1 MAPRIGQKMI
11 EITLPDKSKRY
22 FDEPPSIFEL
32 AQDIGPG
39 LAKATLA
46 GVINGE
52 EYDACDLIEKNSEVS
67 ILTNK
72 DQQGIDI
79 IRHSCA
85 HLFGHAIKQIF
96 PKTKMAI
103 GPIIEDGF
111 YYDIDLDHKLTQQ
124 DLAMIEKRMKEL
136 ARTSYLV
143 EKKVV
148 PHKEAVKVFKSSKED
163 YKLEIL
169 KDIDNS
175 EKVALPASLI
185 LKYLQKIL
193 RPLVL
198 FVNFFSNF
206 FMRLLGTKETTINED
221 LSPEELKS
229 VLENSGDL
237 IPKKYQDMLI
247 SVLELD
253 KVSVDEVMT
262 QRSVVIGIDINQPI
276 ENILSN
282 LQNNQKDFLPV
293 YNESLDDLRGVID
306 LYGITS
312 FLSNEDK
319 SIESL
324 IESLDEAY
332 FIPENT
338 PLSTQLFNFQK
349 NKKTVAVIIDEYG
362 SVKGLVT
369 IKDVLEEIVGEL
381 ATDIDRE
388 TVEIMEQKDGSY
400 LIDASIP
407 LRELN
412 KKLNW
417 QLPINGAKTLN
428 GLIIDQVETI
438 PENNIKIEIDNYA
451 IETVLIRNNMIKIA
465 RVLQV
470 EQEDEELSDD

>member
-1 MAPRIGQKMI
+1 MMSLNRYRLKHLVKENDKGAIRADKLLKRPDRLLGVILIGNNFVNI
-11 EITLPDKSKRY
+11 LAASLTTVLCLNLFGDSGVVIGSIVLTLIILVFAEIT
-22 FDEPPSIFEL
+22 
-32 AQDIGPG
+32 
-39 LAKATLA
+39 
-46 GVINGE
+46 
-52 EYDACDLIEKNSEVS
+52 
-67 ILTNK
+67 
-72 DQQGIDI
+72 
-79 IRHSCA
+79 
-85 HLFGHAIKQIF
+85 
-96 PKTKMAI
+96 PKTFAA
-103 GPIIEDGF
+103 
-111 YYDIDLDHKLTQQ
+111 L
-124 DLAMIEKRMKEL
+124 
-136 ARTSYLV
+136 
-143 EKKVV
+143 
-148 PHKEAVKVFKSSKED
+148 
-163 YKLEIL
+163 
-169 KDIDNS
+169 NS

-262 QRSVVIGIDINQPI
+262 QRSEVIGIDINQPI
-276 ENILSN
+276 ETILSN

-438 PENNIKIEIDNYA
+438 PENNIKIEIENYA

-465 RVLQV
+465 RVLQI
-470 EQEDEELSDD
+470 EQEDEELNDD

>member
-1 MAPRIGQKMI
+1 MMSLNRYRLKHLVKENDKGAIRADKLLKRPDRLLGVILIGNNFVNI
-11 EITLPDKSKRY
+11 LAASLTTVLCLNLFGDSGVVIGSIVLTLIILVFAEIT
-22 FDEPPSIFEL
+22 
-32 AQDIGPG
+32 
-39 LAKATLA
+39 
-46 GVINGE
+46 
-52 EYDACDLIEKNSEVS
+52 
-67 ILTNK
+67 
-72 DQQGIDI
+72 
-79 IRHSCA
+79 
-85 HLFGHAIKQIF
+85 
-96 PKTKMAI
+96 PKTFAA
-103 GPIIEDGF
+103 
-111 YYDIDLDHKLTQQ
+111 L
-124 DLAMIEKRMKEL
+124 
-136 ARTSYLV
+136 
-143 EKKVV
+143 
-148 PHKEAVKVFKSSKED
+148 
-163 YKLEIL
+163 
-169 KDIDNS
+169 NS

-185 LKYLQKIL
+185 LKYLQKLL

-262 QRSVVIGIDINQPI
+262 QRSEVIGIDINQPI

-306 LYGITS
+306 LYGITA

-381 ATDIDRE
+381 ATDIDKE
-388 TVEIMEQKDGSY
+388 TIEIMEQKDGSY
-400 LIDASIP
+400 LIDASVP

-438 PENNIKIEIDNYA
+438 PENNIKIEIDNYV

-465 RVLQV
+465 RVLQIK
-470 EQEDEELSDD
+470 QEDEELSDD

>member
-1 MAPRIGQKMI
+1 MADVNPWMLFSSIVFLLFLSAFFSGVETAMMSLNRYRLKHLVKENDKGAIRADKLLKRPDRLLGVILIGNNFVNI
-11 EITLPDKSKRY
+11 LAASLTTVLCLNLFGDSGVVIGSIVLTLIILVFAEIT
-22 FDEPPSIFEL
+22 
-32 AQDIGPG
+32 
-39 LAKATLA
+39 
-46 GVINGE
+46 
-52 EYDACDLIEKNSEVS
+52 
-67 ILTNK
+67 
-72 DQQGIDI
+72 
-79 IRHSCA
+79 
-85 HLFGHAIKQIF
+85 
-96 PKTKMAI
+96 PKTFAA
-103 GPIIEDGF
+103 
-111 YYDIDLDHKLTQQ
+111 L
-124 DLAMIEKRMKEL
+124 
-136 ARTSYLV
+136 
-143 EKKVV
+143 
-148 PHKEAVKVFKSSKED
+148 
-163 YKLEIL
+163 
-169 KDIDNS
+169 NS

-262 QRSVVIGIDINQPI
+262 QRSEVIGIDINQPI

-465 RVLQV
+465 RVLQIK
-470 EQEDEELSDD
+470 QEDEELSDD

>member
-1 MAPRIGQKMI
+1 MMSLNRYRLKHLVKENDKGAIRADKLLKRPDRLLGVILIGNNFVNI
-11 EITLPDKSKRY
+11 LAASLTTVLCLNLFGDSGVVIGSIVLTLIILVFAEIT
-22 FDEPPSIFEL
+22 
-32 AQDIGPG
+32 
-39 LAKATLA
+39 
-46 GVINGE
+46 
-52 EYDACDLIEKNSEVS
+52 
-67 ILTNK
+67 
-72 DQQGIDI
+72 
-79 IRHSCA
+79 
-85 HLFGHAIKQIF
+85 
-96 PKTKMAI
+96 PKTFAA
-103 GPIIEDGF
+103 
-111 YYDIDLDHKLTQQ
+111 L
-124 DLAMIEKRMKEL
+124 
-136 ARTSYLV
+136 
-143 EKKVV
+143 
-148 PHKEAVKVFKSSKED
+148 
-163 YKLEIL
+163 
-169 KDIDNS
+169 NS

-262 QRSVVIGIDINQPI
+262 QRSEVIGIDINQPI
-276 ENILSN
+276 ETILSN

-438 PENNIKIEIDNYA
+438 PENNIKIEIENYS

-465 RVLQV
+465 RVLQI
-470 EQEDEELSDD
+470 EQEDEELSND

>member
-1 MAPRIGQKMI
+1 MTDVNPWMLLSSIVFLLFLSAFFSGVETAMMSLNRYRLKHLVKENDKGAIRAEKLLRRPDRLLGVILIGNNFVNI
-11 EITLPDKSKRY
+11 LAASLTTVLCLNLFGDSGVVIGSIVLTLIILIFAEIT
-22 FDEPPSIFEL
+22 
-32 AQDIGPG
+32 
-39 LAKATLA
+39 
-46 GVINGE
+46 
-52 EYDACDLIEKNSEVS
+52 
-67 ILTNK
+67 
-72 DQQGIDI
+72 
-79 IRHSCA
+79 
-85 HLFGHAIKQIF
+85 
-96 PKTKMAI
+96 PKTFAA
-103 GPIIEDGF
+103 
-111 YYDIDLDHKLTQQ
+111 L
-124 DLAMIEKRMKEL
+124 
-136 ARTSYLV
+136 
-143 EKKVV
+143 
-148 PHKEAVKVFKSSKED
+148 
-163 YKLEIL
+163 
-169 KDIDNS
+169 NS
-175 EKVALPASLI
+175 EKVALPASFI

-206 FMRLLGTKETTINED
+206 FMRILGTKETSINED

-262 QRSVVIGIDINQPI
+262 QRSEVIGIDINQPI

-282 LQNNQKDFLPV
+282 LQKNQKDFLPV
-293 YNESLDDLRGVID
+293 YAESLDELKGIID
-306 LYGITS
+306 LYGITA

-332 FIPENT
+332 FTPENT

-349 NKKTVAVIIDEYG
+349 NKKTVAVVIDEYG
-362 SVKGLVT
+362 SVKGIVT

-381 ATDIDRE
+381 ATDIDKE

-428 GLIIDQVETI
+428 GLIIDQIETI
-438 PENNIKIEIDNYA
+438 PENNIKIEIENYLV
-451 IETVLIRNNMIKIA
+451 ETVLIRNNMIKIA
-465 RVLQV
+465 RVLQLKK
-470 EQEDEELSDD
+470 EEELNDE

>member
-1 MAPRIGQKMI
+1 MMSLNRYRLKHLVKENDKGAIRADKLLKRPDRLLGVILIGNNFVNI
-11 EITLPDKSKRY
+11 LAASLTTVLCLNLFGDSGVVIGSIVLTLIILVFAEIT
-22 FDEPPSIFEL
+22 
-32 AQDIGPG
+32 
-39 LAKATLA
+39 
-46 GVINGE
+46 
-52 EYDACDLIEKNSEVS
+52 
-67 ILTNK
+67 
-72 DQQGIDI
+72 
-79 IRHSCA
+79 
-85 HLFGHAIKQIF
+85 
-96 PKTKMAI
+96 PKTFAA
-103 GPIIEDGF
+103 
-111 YYDIDLDHKLTQQ
+111 L
-124 DLAMIEKRMKEL
+124 
-136 ARTSYLV
+136 
-143 EKKVV
+143 
-148 PHKEAVKVFKSSKED
+148 
-163 YKLEIL
+163 
-169 KDIDNS
+169 NS

-262 QRSVVIGIDINQPI
+262 QRSEVIGIDINQPI

-438 PENNIKIEIDNYA
+438 PENNIKIEIENYS
-451 IETVLIRNNMIKIA
+451 IETVLIRNNMIKII
-465 RVLQV
+465 
-470 EQEDEELSDD
+470 

>member
-1 MAPRIGQKMI
+1 MTEFNPWMLLSSIVFLLFLSAFFSGVETAMMSLNRYRLKHLVKENDKGAIRADKLLKRPDRLLGVILIGNNFVNI
-11 EITLPDKSKRY
+11 LAASLTTVLCLNLFGDSGVVIGSIVLTLFILVFAEIT
-22 FDEPPSIFEL
+22 
-32 AQDIGPG
+32 
-39 LAKATLA
+39 
-46 GVINGE
+46 
-52 EYDACDLIEKNSEVS
+52 
-67 ILTNK
+67 
-72 DQQGIDI
+72 
-79 IRHSCA
+79 
-85 HLFGHAIKQIF
+85 
-96 PKTKMAI
+96 PKTFAA
-103 GPIIEDGF
+103 
-111 YYDIDLDHKLTQQ
+111 L
-124 DLAMIEKRMKEL
+124 
-136 ARTSYLV
+136 
-143 EKKVV
+143 
-148 PHKEAVKVFKSSKED
+148 
-163 YKLEIL
+163 
-169 KDIDNS
+169 NS

-262 QRSVVIGIDINQPI
+262 QRSEVIGIDINQTV

-293 YNESLDDLRGVID
+293 YDESLDDLRGVID

-349 NKKTVAVIIDEYG
+349 NKKTVAVVIDEYG
-362 SVKGLVT
+362 SVKGIVT

-381 ATDIDRE
+381 ATDIDKE

-417 QLPINGAKTLN
+417 QLPVNGAKTLN
-428 GLIIDQVETI
+428 GLIIDQIETI
-438 PENNIKIEIDNYA
+438 PEKNIKIEIENYSV
-451 IETVLIRNNMIKIA
+451 ETVLIRNNMIKIA
-465 RVLQV
+465 RVLQLI
-470 EQEDEELSDD
+470 EKDERLSEE

>member
-1 MAPRIGQKMI
+1 MMSLNRYRLKHLVKENDKGAIRADKLLKRPDRLLGVILIGNNFVNI
-11 EITLPDKSKRY
+11 LAASLTTVLCLNLFGDSGVVIGSIILTLIILVFAEIT
-22 FDEPPSIFEL
+22 
-32 AQDIGPG
+32 
-39 LAKATLA
+39 
-46 GVINGE
+46 
-52 EYDACDLIEKNSEVS
+52 
-67 ILTNK
+67 
-72 DQQGIDI
+72 
-79 IRHSCA
+79 
-85 HLFGHAIKQIF
+85 
-96 PKTKMAI
+96 PKTFAA
-103 GPIIEDGF
+103 
-111 YYDIDLDHKLTQQ
+111 L
-124 DLAMIEKRMKEL
+124 
-136 ARTSYLV
+136 
-143 EKKVV
+143 
-148 PHKEAVKVFKSSKED
+148 
-163 YKLEIL
+163 
-169 KDIDNS
+169 NS

-262 QRSVVIGIDINQPI
+262 QRSEVIGIDINQPI

-438 PENNIKIEIDNYA
+438 PEDNIKIEIENYA

-465 RVLQV
+465 RVLQIK
-470 EQEDEELSDD
+470 QEDEELSDD

>member
-1 MAPRIGQKMI
+1 MMSLNRYRLKHLVKENDKGAIRADKLLKRPDRLLGVILIGNNFVNI
-11 EITLPDKSKRY
+11 LAASLTTVLCLNLFGDSGVVIGSIVLTLIILVFAEIT
-22 FDEPPSIFEL
+22 
-32 AQDIGPG
+32 
-39 LAKATLA
+39 
-46 GVINGE
+46 
-52 EYDACDLIEKNSEVS
+52 
-67 ILTNK
+67 
-72 DQQGIDI
+72 
-79 IRHSCA
+79 
-85 HLFGHAIKQIF
+85 
-96 PKTKMAI
+96 PKTFAA
-103 GPIIEDGF
+103 
-111 YYDIDLDHKLTQQ
+111 L
-124 DLAMIEKRMKEL
+124 
-136 ARTSYLV
+136 
-143 EKKVV
+143 
-148 PHKEAVKVFKSSKED
+148 
-163 YKLEIL
+163 
-169 KDIDNS
+169 NS

-262 QRSVVIGIDINQPI
+262 QRSEVIGIDINQPI

-293 YNESLDDLRGVID
+293 FNESLDDLRGVID

-400 LIDASIP
+400 LIDASVP

-465 RVLQV
+465 RVLQI

>member
-1 MAPRIGQKMI
+1 MMSLNRYRLKYLVKENDKGAIRADKLLKRPDRLLGVILIGNNFVNI
-11 EITLPDKSKRY
+11 LAASLTTVLCLNLFGDSGVVIGSIVLTLIILIFAEIT
-22 FDEPPSIFEL
+22 
-32 AQDIGPG
+32 
-39 LAKATLA
+39 
-46 GVINGE
+46 
-52 EYDACDLIEKNSEVS
+52 
-67 ILTNK
+67 
-72 DQQGIDI
+72 
-79 IRHSCA
+79 
-85 HLFGHAIKQIF
+85 
-96 PKTKMAI
+96 PKTFAA
-103 GPIIEDGF
+103 
-111 YYDIDLDHKLTQQ
+111 L
-124 DLAMIEKRMKEL
+124 
-136 ARTSYLV
+136 
-143 EKKVV
+143 
-148 PHKEAVKVFKSSKED
+148 
-163 YKLEIL
+163 
-169 KDIDNS
+169 NS

-262 QRSVVIGIDINQPI
+262 QRSEVIGIDINQPI
-276 ENILSN
+276 ENILST

-312 FLSNEDK
+312 FLSNENK

-324 IESLDEAY
+324 IDSLDEAY

-388 TVEIMEQKDGSY
+388 SLEIMEQKDGSY

-465 RVLQV
+465 RVLQIK
-470 EQEDEELSDD
+470 QEDEELSDD

>member
-1 MAPRIGQKMI
+1 MMSLNRYRLKHLVKENDKGAIRADKLLKRPDRLLGVILIGNNFVNI
-11 EITLPDKSKRY
+11 LAASLTTVLCLNLFGDSGVVIGSIVLTLIILVFAEIT
-22 FDEPPSIFEL
+22 
-32 AQDIGPG
+32 
-39 LAKATLA
+39 
-46 GVINGE
+46 
-52 EYDACDLIEKNSEVS
+52 
-67 ILTNK
+67 
-72 DQQGIDI
+72 
-79 IRHSCA
+79 
-85 HLFGHAIKQIF
+85 
-96 PKTKMAI
+96 PKTFAA
-103 GPIIEDGF
+103 
-111 YYDIDLDHKLTQQ
+111 L
-124 DLAMIEKRMKEL
+124 
-136 ARTSYLV
+136 
-143 EKKVV
+143 
-148 PHKEAVKVFKSSKED
+148 
-163 YKLEIL
+163 
-169 KDIDNS
+169 NS

-262 QRSVVIGIDINQPI
+262 QRSEIVGIDINQPI

-293 YNESLDDLRGVID
+293 FNESLDDLRGVID

-438 PENNIKIEIDNYA
+438 PEDNIKIEIDNYA

-465 RVLQV
+465 RVLQI
-470 EQEDEELSDD
+470 EQEDEELGDD

>member
-1 MAPRIGQKMI
+1 MMSLNRYRLKHLVKENDKGAIRADKLLKRPDRLLGVILIGNNFVNI
-11 EITLPDKSKRY
+11 LAASLTTVLCINLFGDSGVVIGSIVLTLIILVFAEIT
-22 FDEPPSIFEL
+22 
-32 AQDIGPG
+32 
-39 LAKATLA
+39 
-46 GVINGE
+46 
-52 EYDACDLIEKNSEVS
+52 
-67 ILTNK
+67 
-72 DQQGIDI
+72 
-79 IRHSCA
+79 
-85 HLFGHAIKQIF
+85 
-96 PKTKMAI
+96 PKTFAA
-103 GPIIEDGF
+103 
-111 YYDIDLDHKLTQQ
+111 L
-124 DLAMIEKRMKEL
+124 
-136 ARTSYLV
+136 
-143 EKKVV
+143 
-148 PHKEAVKVFKSSKED
+148 
-163 YKLEIL
+163 
-169 KDIDNS
+169 NS

-262 QRSVVIGIDINQPI
+262 QRSEVIGIDINQPI

-306 LYGITS
+306 LYGITA

-381 ATDIDRE
+381 ATDIDKE

-400 LIDASIP
+400 LIDASVP

-438 PENNIKIEIDNYA
+438 PENNIKIEIDNYV

-465 RVLQV
+465 RVLQIKR
-470 EQEDEELSDD
+470 EDEELSDD

>member
-1 MAPRIGQKMI
+1 MMSLNRYRLKYLVKENDKGAIRADKLLKRPDRLLGVILIGNNFVNI
-11 EITLPDKSKRY
+11 LAASLTTVLCLNLFGDSGVVIGSIVLTLIILVFAEIT
-22 FDEPPSIFEL
+22 
-32 AQDIGPG
+32 
-39 LAKATLA
+39 
-46 GVINGE
+46 
-52 EYDACDLIEKNSEVS
+52 
-67 ILTNK
+67 
-72 DQQGIDI
+72 
-79 IRHSCA
+79 
-85 HLFGHAIKQIF
+85 
-96 PKTKMAI
+96 PKTFAA
-103 GPIIEDGF
+103 
-111 YYDIDLDHKLTQQ
+111 L
-124 DLAMIEKRMKEL
+124 
-136 ARTSYLV
+136 
-143 EKKVV
+143 
-148 PHKEAVKVFKSSKED
+148 
-163 YKLEIL
+163 
-169 KDIDNS
+169 NS

-206 FMRLLGTKETTINED
+206 FMRLLGTKNTSINED

-262 QRSVVIGIDINQPI
+262 QRSEVIGIDINQPI
-276 ENILSN
+276 ENILSA

-312 FLSNEDK
+312 FLSNENK

-324 IESLDEAY
+324 IDSLDEAY

-388 TVEIMEQKDGSY
+388 SVEIMEQKDGSY

-465 RVLQV
+465 RVLQT
-470 EQEDEELSDD
+470 EQKDEELSDD

>member
-1 MAPRIGQKMI
+1 MMSLNRYRLKHLVKENDKGAIRADKLLKRPDRLLGVILIGNNFVNI
-11 EITLPDKSKRY
+11 LAASLTTVLCLNLFGDSGVVIGSIVLTLIILVFAEIT
-22 FDEPPSIFEL
+22 
-32 AQDIGPG
+32 
-39 LAKATLA
+39 
-46 GVINGE
+46 
-52 EYDACDLIEKNSEVS
+52 
-67 ILTNK
+67 
-72 DQQGIDI
+72 
-79 IRHSCA
+79 
-85 HLFGHAIKQIF
+85 
-96 PKTKMAI
+96 PKTFAA
-103 GPIIEDGF
+103 
-111 YYDIDLDHKLTQQ
+111 L
-124 DLAMIEKRMKEL
+124 
-136 ARTSYLV
+136 
-143 EKKVV
+143 
-148 PHKEAVKVFKSSKED
+148 
-163 YKLEIL
+163 
-169 KDIDNS
+169 NS

-206 FMRLLGTKETTINED
+206 FMRLLGTKETSIKED

-262 QRSVVIGIDINQPI
+262 QRSEVIGIDINQPI

-293 YNESLDDLRGVID
+293 YDESLDDLRGVID
-306 LYGITS
+306 LYGITA

-324 IESLDEAY
+324 IESLEEAY

-438 PENNIKIEIDNYA
+438 PEDNIKIEIGNYA

-465 RVLQV
+465 RVLQI
-470 EQEDEELSDD
+470 EQENEELSDD

>member
-1 MAPRIGQKMI
+1 MTEVNPWMLLSSIVFLLFLSAFFSGVETAMMSLNRYRLKHLVKENDKGAIRADKLLKRPDRLLGVILIGNNFVNI
-11 EITLPDKSKRY
+11 LAASLTTVLCLNLFGDSGVVIGSIVLTLIILVFAEIT
-22 FDEPPSIFEL
+22 
-32 AQDIGPG
+32 
-39 LAKATLA
+39 
-46 GVINGE
+46 
-52 EYDACDLIEKNSEVS
+52 
-67 ILTNK
+67 
-72 DQQGIDI
+72 
-79 IRHSCA
+79 
-85 HLFGHAIKQIF
+85 
-96 PKTKMAI
+96 PKTFAA
-103 GPIIEDGF
+103 
-111 YYDIDLDHKLTQQ
+111 L
-124 DLAMIEKRMKEL
+124 
-136 ARTSYLV
+136 
-143 EKKVV
+143 
-148 PHKEAVKVFKSSKED
+148 
-163 YKLEIL
+163 
-169 KDIDNS
+169 NS

-206 FMRLLGTKETTINED
+206 FMRLLGTKETSINED

-262 QRSVVIGIDINQPI
+262 QRSEVIGIDINQPI
-276 ENILSN
+276 ENILNN

-293 YNESLDDLRGVID
+293 YDESLDELRGVID

-438 PENNIKIEIDNYA
+438 PENNIKMEIDNYV

-465 RVLQV
+465 RVLQI
-470 EQEDEELSDD
+470 EQEDEEPSDD

>member
-1 MAPRIGQKMI
+1 MMSLNRYRLKHLVKENDKGAIRADKLLKRPDRLLGVILIGNNFVNI
-11 EITLPDKSKRY
+11 LAASLTTVLCLNLFGDSGVVIGSIVLTLIILVFAEIT
-22 FDEPPSIFEL
+22 
-32 AQDIGPG
+32 
-39 LAKATLA
+39 
-46 GVINGE
+46 
-52 EYDACDLIEKNSEVS
+52 
-67 ILTNK
+67 
-72 DQQGIDI
+72 
-79 IRHSCA
+79 
-85 HLFGHAIKQIF
+85 
-96 PKTKMAI
+96 PKTFAA
-103 GPIIEDGF
+103 
-111 YYDIDLDHKLTQQ
+111 L
-124 DLAMIEKRMKEL
+124 
-136 ARTSYLV
+136 
-143 EKKVV
+143 
-148 PHKEAVKVFKSSKED
+148 
-163 YKLEIL
+163 
-169 KDIDNS
+169 NS

-262 QRSVVIGIDINQPI
+262 QRSEVIGIDINQPI
-276 ENILSN
+276 ETILSN

-388 TVEIMEQKDGSY
+388 TLEIMEQKDGSY

-465 RVLQV
+465 RVLQI

>member
-1 MAPRIGQKMI
+1 MMSLNRYRLKHLVKENDKGAIRADKLLKRPDRLLGVILIGNNFVNI
-11 EITLPDKSKRY
+11 LAASLTTVLCLNLFGDSGVVIGSIVLTLIILVFAEIT
-22 FDEPPSIFEL
+22 
-32 AQDIGPG
+32 
-39 LAKATLA
+39 
-46 GVINGE
+46 
-52 EYDACDLIEKNSEVS
+52 
-67 ILTNK
+67 
-72 DQQGIDI
+72 
-79 IRHSCA
+79 
-85 HLFGHAIKQIF
+85 
-96 PKTKMAI
+96 PKTFAA
-103 GPIIEDGF
+103 
-111 YYDIDLDHKLTQQ
+111 L
-124 DLAMIEKRMKEL
+124 
-136 ARTSYLV
+136 
-143 EKKVV
+143 
-148 PHKEAVKVFKSSKED
+148 
-163 YKLEIL
+163 
-169 KDIDNS
+169 NS

-262 QRSVVIGIDINQPI
+262 QRSEVIGIDINQPI

-306 LYGITS
+306 LYGITA

-381 ATDIDRE
+381 ATDIDKE

-438 PENNIKIEIDNYA
+438 PENNIKIEIDNYV

-465 RVLQV
+465 RVLQIK
-470 EQEDEELSDD
+470 QEDEELSDD

>member
-1 MAPRIGQKMI
+1 MMSLNRYRLKHLVKENDKGAIRADKLLKRPDRLLGVILIGNNFVNI
-11 EITLPDKSKRY
+11 LAASLTTVLCLNLFGDSGVVIGSIVLTLIILVFAEIT
-22 FDEPPSIFEL
+22 
-32 AQDIGPG
+32 
-39 LAKATLA
+39 
-46 GVINGE
+46 
-52 EYDACDLIEKNSEVS
+52 
-67 ILTNK
+67 
-72 DQQGIDI
+72 
-79 IRHSCA
+79 
-85 HLFGHAIKQIF
+85 
-96 PKTKMAI
+96 PKTFAA
-103 GPIIEDGF
+103 
-111 YYDIDLDHKLTQQ
+111 L
-124 DLAMIEKRMKEL
+124 
-136 ARTSYLV
+136 
-143 EKKVV
+143 
-148 PHKEAVKVFKSSKED
+148 
-163 YKLEIL
+163 
-169 KDIDNS
+169 NS

-185 LKYLQKIL
+185 LKYLQKVL

-262 QRSVVIGIDINQPI
+262 QRSEVIGIDINQPI

-438 PENNIKIEIDNYA
+438 PENNIKIEIENYA

-465 RVLQV
+465 RVLQIK
-470 EQEDEELSDD
+470 QEDEELSDD

>member
-1 MAPRIGQKMI
+1 MADVNPWMLFSSIVFLLFLSAFFSGVETAMMSLNRYRLKHLVKENDKGAIRADKLLKRPDRLLGVILIGNNFVNI
-11 EITLPDKSKRY
+11 LAASLTTVLCLNLFGDSGVVIGSIVLTLIILVFAEIT
-22 FDEPPSIFEL
+22 
-32 AQDIGPG
+32 
-39 LAKATLA
+39 
-46 GVINGE
+46 
-52 EYDACDLIEKNSEVS
+52 
-67 ILTNK
+67 
-72 DQQGIDI
+72 
-79 IRHSCA
+79 
-85 HLFGHAIKQIF
+85 
-96 PKTKMAI
+96 PKTFAA
-103 GPIIEDGF
+103 
-111 YYDIDLDHKLTQQ
+111 L
-124 DLAMIEKRMKEL
+124 
-136 ARTSYLV
+136 
-143 EKKVV
+143 
-148 PHKEAVKVFKSSKED
+148 
-163 YKLEIL
+163 
-169 KDIDNS
+169 NS

-262 QRSVVIGIDINQPI
+262 QRSEVIGIDINQPI

-282 LQNNQKDFLPV
+282 LQNNQKDFLPI

-362 SVKGLVT
+362 SLKGLVT

-438 PENNIKIEIDNYA
+438 PENNIKIEIDNYV

-465 RVLQV
+465 RVLQI

>member
-1 MAPRIGQKMI
+1 MMSLNRYRLKHLVKENDKGAIRADKLLKRPDRLLGVILIGNNFVNI
-11 EITLPDKSKRY
+11 LAASLTTVLCLNLFGDSGVVIGSIVLTLIILVFAEIT
-22 FDEPPSIFEL
+22 
-32 AQDIGPG
+32 
-39 LAKATLA
+39 
-46 GVINGE
+46 
-52 EYDACDLIEKNSEVS
+52 
-67 ILTNK
+67 
-72 DQQGIDI
+72 
-79 IRHSCA
+79 
-85 HLFGHAIKQIF
+85 
-96 PKTKMAI
+96 PKTFAA
-103 GPIIEDGF
+103 
-111 YYDIDLDHKLTQQ
+111 L
-124 DLAMIEKRMKEL
+124 
-136 ARTSYLV
+136 
-143 EKKVV
+143 
-148 PHKEAVKVFKSSKED
+148 
-163 YKLEIL
+163 
-169 KDIDNS
+169 NS

-262 QRSVVIGIDINQPI
+262 QRSEVIGIDINQPI
-276 ENILSN
+276 ETILSN

-306 LYGITS
+306 LYGITA

-438 PENNIKIEIDNYA
+438 PENNIKIEIENYS

-465 RVLQV
+465 RVLQI

>member
-1 MAPRIGQKMI
+1 MMSLNRYRLKYLVKENDKGAIRADKLLKRPDRLLGVILIGNNFVNI
-11 EITLPDKSKRY
+11 LAASLTTVLCLNLFGDSGVVIGSIVLTLIILIFAEIT
-22 FDEPPSIFEL
+22 
-32 AQDIGPG
+32 
-39 LAKATLA
+39 
-46 GVINGE
+46 
-52 EYDACDLIEKNSEVS
+52 
-67 ILTNK
+67 
-72 DQQGIDI
+72 
-79 IRHSCA
+79 
-85 HLFGHAIKQIF
+85 
-96 PKTKMAI
+96 PKTFAA
-103 GPIIEDGF
+103 
-111 YYDIDLDHKLTQQ
+111 L
-124 DLAMIEKRMKEL
+124 
-136 ARTSYLV
+136 
-143 EKKVV
+143 
-148 PHKEAVKVFKSSKED
+148 
-163 YKLEIL
+163 
-169 KDIDNS
+169 NS

-206 FMRLLGTKETTINED
+206 FMRLLGTKNTSINED

-262 QRSVVIGIDINQPI
+262 QRSEVIGIDINQPI
-276 ENILSN
+276 ENILST

-312 FLSNEDK
+312 FLSNENK

-324 IESLDEAY
+324 IDSLDEAY

-388 TVEIMEQKDGSY
+388 SVEIMEQKDGSY

-465 RVLQV
+465 RVLQTK
-470 EQEDEELSDD
+470 QEDEELSDD

>member
-1 MAPRIGQKMI
+1 MMSLNRYRLKHLVKENDKGAIRADKLLKRPDRLLGVILIGNNFVNI
-11 EITLPDKSKRY
+11 LAASLTTVLCLNLFGDSGVVIGSIVLTLIILVFAEIT
-22 FDEPPSIFEL
+22 
-32 AQDIGPG
+32 
-39 LAKATLA
+39 
-46 GVINGE
+46 
-52 EYDACDLIEKNSEVS
+52 
-67 ILTNK
+67 
-72 DQQGIDI
+72 
-79 IRHSCA
+79 
-85 HLFGHAIKQIF
+85 
-96 PKTKMAI
+96 PKTFAA
-103 GPIIEDGF
+103 
-111 YYDIDLDHKLTQQ
+111 L
-124 DLAMIEKRMKEL
+124 
-136 ARTSYLV
+136 
-143 EKKVV
+143 
-148 PHKEAVKVFKSSKED
+148 
-163 YKLEIL
+163 
-169 KDIDNS
+169 NS

-262 QRSVVIGIDINQPI
+262 QRSEVIGIDINQPI

-306 LYGITS
+306 LYGITA

-381 ATDIDRE
+381 ATDIDKE

-400 LIDASIP
+400 LIDASVP

-438 PENNIKIEIDNYA
+438 PENNIKIEIENYA

-465 RVLQV
+465 RVLQIK
-470 EQEDEELSDD
+470 QEDEELSDE

>member
-1 MAPRIGQKMI
+1 MMSLNRYRLKYLVKENDKGAIRADKLLKRPDRLLGVILIGNNFVNI
-11 EITLPDKSKRY
+11 LAASLTTVLCLNLFGDSGVVIGSIVLTLIILVFAEIT
-22 FDEPPSIFEL
+22 
-32 AQDIGPG
+32 
-39 LAKATLA
+39 
-46 GVINGE
+46 
-52 EYDACDLIEKNSEVS
+52 
-67 ILTNK
+67 
-72 DQQGIDI
+72 
-79 IRHSCA
+79 
-85 HLFGHAIKQIF
+85 
-96 PKTKMAI
+96 PKTFAA
-103 GPIIEDGF
+103 
-111 YYDIDLDHKLTQQ
+111 L
-124 DLAMIEKRMKEL
+124 
-136 ARTSYLV
+136 
-143 EKKVV
+143 
-148 PHKEAVKVFKSSKED
+148 
-163 YKLEIL
+163 
-169 KDIDNS
+169 NS

-206 FMRLLGTKETTINED
+206 FMRLLGTKNTSINED

-262 QRSVVIGIDINQPI
+262 QRSEVIGIDINQPI
-276 ENILSN
+276 ENILST
-282 LQNNQKDFLPV
+282 LQSNQKDFLPV

-312 FLSNEDK
+312 FLSNENK

-324 IESLDEAY
+324 IDSLDEAY

-369 IKDVLEEIVGEL
+369 IKDVLEVIVGEL

-388 TVEIMEQKDGSY
+388 SVEIMEQKDGSY

-465 RVLQV
+465 RVLQIK
-470 EQEDEELSDD
+470 QEDEELSDD

>member
-1 MAPRIGQKMI
+1 MADVNPWMLFSSIVFLLFLSAFFSGVETAMMSLNRYRLKYLVKENDKGAIRADKLLKRPDRLLGVILIGNNFVNI
-11 EITLPDKSKRY
+11 LAASLTTVLCLNLFGDSGVVIGSIVLTLIILVFAEIT
-22 FDEPPSIFEL
+22 
-32 AQDIGPG
+32 
-39 LAKATLA
+39 
-46 GVINGE
+46 
-52 EYDACDLIEKNSEVS
+52 
-67 ILTNK
+67 
-72 DQQGIDI
+72 
-79 IRHSCA
+79 
-85 HLFGHAIKQIF
+85 
-96 PKTKMAI
+96 PKTFAA
-103 GPIIEDGF
+103 
-111 YYDIDLDHKLTQQ
+111 L
-124 DLAMIEKRMKEL
+124 
-136 ARTSYLV
+136 
-143 EKKVV
+143 
-148 PHKEAVKVFKSSKED
+148 
-163 YKLEIL
+163 
-169 KDIDNS
+169 NS

-206 FMRLLGTKETTINED
+206 FMRLLGTKNTSINED

-262 QRSVVIGIDINQPI
+262 QRSEVIGIDINQPI
-276 ENILSN
+276 ENILST

-312 FLSNEDK
+312 FLSNENK

-324 IESLDEAY
+324 IDSLDEAY

-465 RVLQV
+465 RVLQIK
-470 EQEDEELSDD
+470 QEDEELSDD

>member
-1 MAPRIGQKMI
+1 MMSLNRYRLKHLVKENDKGAIRADKLLKRPDRLLGVILIGNNFVNI
-11 EITLPDKSKRY
+11 LAASLTTVLCLNLFGDSGVVIGSIVLTLIILVFAEIT
-22 FDEPPSIFEL
+22 
-32 AQDIGPG
+32 
-39 LAKATLA
+39 
-46 GVINGE
+46 
-52 EYDACDLIEKNSEVS
+52 
-67 ILTNK
+67 
-72 DQQGIDI
+72 
-79 IRHSCA
+79 
-85 HLFGHAIKQIF
+85 
-96 PKTKMAI
+96 PKTFAA
-103 GPIIEDGF
+103 
-111 YYDIDLDHKLTQQ
+111 L
-124 DLAMIEKRMKEL
+124 
-136 ARTSYLV
+136 
-143 EKKVV
+143 
-148 PHKEAVKVFKSSKED
+148 
-163 YKLEIL
+163 
-169 KDIDNS
+169 NS

-206 FMRLLGTKETTINED
+206 FMRLLGTKETSISED

-262 QRSVVIGIDINQPI
+262 QRSEVIGIDINQPI

-293 YNESLDDLRGVID
+293 YDESLDELRGVID

-388 TVEIMEQKDGSY
+388 TVEIMEHKDGSY

-438 PENNIKIEIDNYA
+438 PENNIKMEIDNYV

-465 RVLQV
+465 RVLQI
-470 EQEDEELSDD
+470 EQEDEEPSDD

>member
-1 MAPRIGQKMI
+1 MMSLNRYRLKHLVKENDKGAIRADKLLKRPDRLLGVILIGNNFVNI
-11 EITLPDKSKRY
+11 LAASLTTVLCLNLFGDSGVVIGSIVLTLIILVFAEIT
-22 FDEPPSIFEL
+22 
-32 AQDIGPG
+32 
-39 LAKATLA
+39 
-46 GVINGE
+46 
-52 EYDACDLIEKNSEVS
+52 
-67 ILTNK
+67 
-72 DQQGIDI
+72 
-79 IRHSCA
+79 
-85 HLFGHAIKQIF
+85 
-96 PKTKMAI
+96 PKTFAA
-103 GPIIEDGF
+103 
-111 YYDIDLDHKLTQQ
+111 L
-124 DLAMIEKRMKEL
+124 
-136 ARTSYLV
+136 
-143 EKKVV
+143 
-148 PHKEAVKVFKSSKED
+148 
-163 YKLEIL
+163 
-169 KDIDNS
+169 NS

-262 QRSVVIGIDINQPI
+262 QRSEVIGIDINQPI

-400 LIDASIP
+400 LIDASVP

-465 RVLQV
+465 RVLQI
-470 EQEDEELSDD
+470 EEDDEELSED

>member
-1 MAPRIGQKMI
+1 MMSLNRYRLKHLVKENDKGAIRADKLLKRPDRLLGVILIGNNFVNI
-11 EITLPDKSKRY
+11 LAASLTTVLCLNLFGDSGVVIGSIVLTLIILVFAEIT
-22 FDEPPSIFEL
+22 
-32 AQDIGPG
+32 
-39 LAKATLA
+39 
-46 GVINGE
+46 
-52 EYDACDLIEKNSEVS
+52 
-67 ILTNK
+67 
-72 DQQGIDI
+72 
-79 IRHSCA
+79 
-85 HLFGHAIKQIF
+85 
-96 PKTKMAI
+96 PKTFAA
-103 GPIIEDGF
+103 
-111 YYDIDLDHKLTQQ
+111 L
-124 DLAMIEKRMKEL
+124 
-136 ARTSYLV
+136 
-143 EKKVV
+143 
-148 PHKEAVKVFKSSKED
+148 
-163 YKLEIL
+163 
-169 KDIDNS
+169 NS
-175 EKVALPASLI
+175 EKVALPASLV

-262 QRSVVIGIDINQPI
+262 QRSEVIGIDINQPI

-465 RVLQV
+465 RVLQIV
-470 EQEDEELSDD
+470 KEDEELSDD

>member
-1 MAPRIGQKMI
+1 MTDVNPWMLFSSIVFLLFLSAFFSGVETAMMSLNRYRLKYLVKENDKGAIRADKLLKRPDRLLGVILIGNNFVNI
-11 EITLPDKSKRY
+11 LAASLTTVLCLNLFGDSGVVIGSIVLTLIILVFAEIT
-22 FDEPPSIFEL
+22 
-32 AQDIGPG
+32 
-39 LAKATLA
+39 
-46 GVINGE
+46 
-52 EYDACDLIEKNSEVS
+52 
-67 ILTNK
+67 
-72 DQQGIDI
+72 
-79 IRHSCA
+79 
-85 HLFGHAIKQIF
+85 
-96 PKTKMAI
+96 PKTFAA
-103 GPIIEDGF
+103 
-111 YYDIDLDHKLTQQ
+111 L
-124 DLAMIEKRMKEL
+124 
-136 ARTSYLV
+136 
-143 EKKVV
+143 
-148 PHKEAVKVFKSSKED
+148 
-163 YKLEIL
+163 
-169 KDIDNS
+169 NS

-206 FMRLLGTKETTINED
+206 FMRLLGTKNTSINED

-262 QRSVVIGIDINQPI
+262 QRSEVIGIDINQPI
-276 ENILSN
+276 ENILST

-388 TVEIMEQKDGSY
+388 TLEIMEQKDGSY

-438 PENNIKIEIDNYA
+438 PEDNIKLEIDNYS

-465 RVLQV
+465 RVLQIK
-470 EQEDEELSDD
+470 EEDEELSDD

>member
-1 MAPRIGQKMI
+1 MMSLNRYRLKYLVKENDKGAIRADKLLKRPDRLLGVILIGNNFVNI
-11 EITLPDKSKRY
+11 LAASLTTVLCLNLFGDSGVVIGSIVLTLIILVFAEIT
-22 FDEPPSIFEL
+22 
-32 AQDIGPG
+32 
-39 LAKATLA
+39 
-46 GVINGE
+46 
-52 EYDACDLIEKNSEVS
+52 
-67 ILTNK
+67 
-72 DQQGIDI
+72 
-79 IRHSCA
+79 
-85 HLFGHAIKQIF
+85 
-96 PKTKMAI
+96 PKTFAA
-103 GPIIEDGF
+103 
-111 YYDIDLDHKLTQQ
+111 L
-124 DLAMIEKRMKEL
+124 
-136 ARTSYLV
+136 
-143 EKKVV
+143 
-148 PHKEAVKVFKSSKED
+148 
-163 YKLEIL
+163 
-169 KDIDNS
+169 NS

-262 QRSVVIGIDINQPI
+262 QRSEVIGIDINQPI

-438 PENNIKIEIDNYA
+438 PEDNIKIEIENYA

-465 RVLQV
+465 RVLQT
-470 EQEDEELSDD
+470 EQKDEELSDD

>member
-1 MAPRIGQKMI
+1 MMSLNRYRLKHLVKENDKGAIRADKLLKRPDRLLGVILIGNNFVNI
-11 EITLPDKSKRY
+11 LAASLTTVLCLNLFGDSGVVIGSIVLTLIILVFAEIT
-22 FDEPPSIFEL
+22 
-32 AQDIGPG
+32 
-39 LAKATLA
+39 
-46 GVINGE
+46 
-52 EYDACDLIEKNSEVS
+52 
-67 ILTNK
+67 
-72 DQQGIDI
+72 
-79 IRHSCA
+79 
-85 HLFGHAIKQIF
+85 
-96 PKTKMAI
+96 PKTFAA
-103 GPIIEDGF
+103 
-111 YYDIDLDHKLTQQ
+111 L
-124 DLAMIEKRMKEL
+124 
-136 ARTSYLV
+136 
-143 EKKVV
+143 
-148 PHKEAVKVFKSSKED
+148 
-163 YKLEIL
+163 
-169 KDIDNS
+169 NS

-262 QRSVVIGIDINQPI
+262 QRSEVIGIDINQPI

-438 PENNIKIEIDNYA
+438 PENNIKIEIDKYA

>member
-1 MAPRIGQKMI
+1 MLFSSIVFLLILSAFFSGVETAMMSLNRYRLKHLVKENDKGAIRADKLLKRPDRLLGVILIGNNFVNI
-11 EITLPDKSKRY
+11 LAASLTTVLCINLFGDSGVVIGSIVLTLIILVFAEIT
-22 FDEPPSIFEL
+22 
-32 AQDIGPG
+32 
-39 LAKATLA
+39 
-46 GVINGE
+46 
-52 EYDACDLIEKNSEVS
+52 
-67 ILTNK
+67 
-72 DQQGIDI
+72 
-79 IRHSCA
+79 
-85 HLFGHAIKQIF
+85 
-96 PKTKMAI
+96 PKTFAA
-103 GPIIEDGF
+103 
-111 YYDIDLDHKLTQQ
+111 L
-124 DLAMIEKRMKEL
+124 
-136 ARTSYLV
+136 
-143 EKKVV
+143 
-148 PHKEAVKVFKSSKED
+148 
-163 YKLEIL
+163 
-169 KDIDNS
+169 NS

-262 QRSVVIGIDINQPI
+262 QRSEVIGIDINQPI

-306 LYGITS
+306 LYGITA

-381 ATDIDRE
+381 ATDIDKE
-388 TVEIMEQKDGSY
+388 TVEIMKQKDGSY
-400 LIDASIP
+400 LIDASVP

-438 PENNIKIEIDNYA
+438 PENNIKIEIDNYV

-465 RVLQV
+465 RVLQIK
-470 EQEDEELSDD
+470 QEDEELSDD

>member
-1 MAPRIGQKMI
+1 VETAMMSLNRYRLKHLVKENNKGAIRADKLLKRPDRLLGVILIGNNFVNILAASLTTVLCLKFFGDSGVVI
-11 EITLPDKSKRY
+11 GSIVLTLFILVFAEIT
-22 FDEPPSIFEL
+22 
-32 AQDIGPG
+32 
-39 LAKATLA
+39 
-46 GVINGE
+46 
-52 EYDACDLIEKNSEVS
+52 
-67 ILTNK
+67 
-72 DQQGIDI
+72 
-79 IRHSCA
+79 
-85 HLFGHAIKQIF
+85 
-96 PKTKMAI
+96 PKTFAA
-103 GPIIEDGF
+103 
-111 YYDIDLDHKLTQQ
+111 L
-124 DLAMIEKRMKEL
+124 
-136 ARTSYLV
+136 
-143 EKKVV
+143 
-148 PHKEAVKVFKSSKED
+148 
-163 YKLEIL
+163 
-169 KDIDNS
+169 NS

-262 QRSVVIGIDINQPI
+262 QRSEVIGIDINQAV

-293 YNESLDDLRGVID
+293 YDESLDNLRGVID

-349 NKKTVAVIIDEYG
+349 NKKTVAVVIDEYG
-362 SVKGLVT
+362 SVKGIVT

-381 ATDIDRE
+381 ATDIDKE

-417 QLPINGAKTLN
+417 QLPVNGAKTLN
-428 GLIIDQVETI
+428 GLIIDQIETI
-438 PENNIKIEIDNYA
+438 PEKNIKIKIENYSV
-451 IETVLIRNNMIKIA
+451 ETVLIRNNMIKIA
-465 RVLQV
+465 RVLQLI
-470 EQEDEELSDD
+470 EKDERLSDE